1 MTNPMEEITRC
12 EGCPHE
18 DDGLACPPGNFC
30 RAELEDQ
37 IAKVRELRALHDSM
51 KEGIDKKRSVWEK
64 ENEKILTSEAACRKT
79 LVGEEARLRELTLEA
94 YEATGSKKP
103 ADGVGI
109 RIVRQLHYDEAEAL
123 VWAIESGV
131 ESCLSL
137 QKANFNKA
145 AEGLKLDFVKIEEIP
160 QATIA
165 REL

>member
-37 IAKVRELRALHDSM
+37 IQKVRELRA
-51 KEGIDKKRSVWEK
+51 
-64 ENEKILTSEAACRKT
+64 ILESRTQEHHELQVAFNQQHAALIEAKCKAASDCAQA
-79 LVGEEARLRELTLEA
+79 EARLRELTMQA
-94 YEATGSKKP
+94 YETTGSKKP
-103 ADGVGI
+103 AAGVGI
-109 RIVRQLHYDEAEAL
+109 RIVKQLHYDEAEAL
-123 VWAIESGV
+123 AWAIESGA
-131 ESCLSL
+131 EGCLSL
-137 QKANFNKA
+137 QKTNFNKA